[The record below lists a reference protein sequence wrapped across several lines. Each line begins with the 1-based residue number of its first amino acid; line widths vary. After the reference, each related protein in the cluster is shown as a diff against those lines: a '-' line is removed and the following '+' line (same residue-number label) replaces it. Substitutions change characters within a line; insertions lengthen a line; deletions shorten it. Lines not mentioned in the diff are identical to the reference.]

1 MTIAFRSNYGIYA
14 MNDDGTNIRRL
25 LDDSSDTPLSLS
37 PDGSEMIFT
46 SNRNGNSDVYRM
58 SAIDGSNL
66 RNITTTSSDEIY
78 AIWEGNHILYVN
90 SSGLFVMN
98 SDGTNLSTLGVP
110 TANMVNNAVSRD
122 GNHFAYVSQQGGQWG
137 LDIANNDGTN
147 SLRRISTLE
156 VGSASGGPVDLD
168 GDNFSGVCWSPD
180 ASKLIFSSGIGNA
193 TELFVINADGTGKT
207 QLTHNESADFW
218 CQWSPDGTKVA
229 FQIKNV
235 GGNFDVGVMN
245 TDGSGYR
252 NLTNTSS
259 INEFDPVWSPDST
272 SIAFISNNSMQ
283 NVKVDGSG
291 LSQLIDGS
299 FSLPNDRVE
308 WEGIQQYVDPLLGG
322 SVFVTDSKNA
332 TINLGMQHYI
342 NYIGLAGGT
351 GSDELIGNSLD
362 NQIWGGTG
370 NSSDCLRGGSGS
382 DIYWFG
388 KNDGH
393 DTIAADAYNSLDSVN
408 FYDSMSTDIVFRQ
421 SGTDLIVSLGGTGSL
436 NIQGWY
442 DPANAANR
450 VMHATF
456 ANGERI

>member
-1 MTIAFRSNYGIYA
+1 MKAQIFGANGHQTEQK
-14 MNDDGTNIRRL
+14 L
-25 LDDSSDTPLSLS
+25 L
-37 PDGSEMIFT
+37 
-46 SNRNGNSDVYRM
+46 
-58 SAIDGSNL
+58 
-66 RNITTTSSDEIY
+66 
-78 AIWEGNHILYVN
+78 
-90 SSGLFVMN
+90 
-98 SDGTNLSTLGVP
+98 
-110 TANMVNNAVSRD
+110 
-122 GNHFAYVSQQGGQWG
+122 
-137 LDIANNDGTN
+137 
-147 SLRRISTLE
+147 
-156 VGSASGGPVDLD
+156 
-168 GDNFSGVCWSPD
+168 
-180 ASKLIFSSGIGNA
+180 
-193 TELFVINADGTGKT
+193 
-207 QLTHNESADFW
+207 
-218 CQWSPDGTKVA
+218 

-235 GGNFDVGVMN
+235 GGSFDVGVMN

-388 KNDGH
+388 KMMVM
-393 DTIAADAYNSLDSVN
+393 TRLQLVLIIA
-408 FYDSMSTDIVFRQ
+408 
-421 SGTDLIVSLGGTGSL
+421 
-436 NIQGWY
+436 
-442 DPANAANR
+442 
-450 VMHATF
+450 
-456 ANGERI
+456 